1 MNIFATF
8 GKNLRNIPEFGPNPV
23 NNWLNT
29 RWILNYLSRKHED
42 VVSSVVG
49 YNGEIPW
56 CLWSIQVTS
65 DRVALTS
72 RKYLILYWTFVLS
85 VIFQSQNHV
94 EHFDTVIVPIGS
106 LGIWKC
112 TEGFTADLHVGL
124 SPTPEFTL
132 NSYILL
138 SIHIIPFLI
147 PNGIGVECT
156 FRGMKIHFL
165 WHCKLKQA

>member
-1 MNIFATF
+1 MKIFATF
-8 GKNLRNIPEFGPNPV
+8 GKNSRNIPEFGPNPV

-94 EHFDTVIVPIGS
+94 EHFDTVLVPTGS
-106 LGIWKC
+106 LGIWRVHC
-112 TEGFTADLHVGL
+112 RPPCRLVSHSGIYTQRWHL
-124 SPTPEFTL
+124 TL
-132 NSYILL
+132 DPYNSI
-138 SIHIIPFLI
+138 SDPKWD
-147 PNGIGVECT
+147 
-156 FRGMKIHFL
+156 RGWKYF
-165 WHCKLKQA
+165 